1 MLRRIFYV
9 EQGLKI
15 RSLLREPL
23 LHFLLI
29 GMLLFLLYGKVAP
42 PSSDGNRITVDQAAI
57 SALAGQFQATW
68 SRPPTPEELKGLVDG
83 YVRDEIL
90 YREGVALG
98 LLKGDPVIKRRVRQK
113 LEVLIEEEG
122 RSGVA
127 SDAELSAYLSKNP
140 AEFRMPPVLSFEQVL
155 FNPGEYGDRL
165 ETAVTA
171 AMAALNNGATP
182 ESQGKSSMLGTHVDK
197 LPLDLVARDFGDDF
211 AKALESAPIGQW
223 LGPIRSGF
231 GLHLVRISERKPGY
245 LPSLDQARKAV
256 TREWEND
263 KRQAALADNYAR
275 LLKEYDVVIEG
286 EKAEAAAK

>member
-1 MLRRIFYV
+1 M
-9 EQGLKI
+9 KI
-15 RSLLREPL
+15 RSLLKEPL

-42 PSSDGNRITVDQAAI
+42 PSNDGNRITVSEAAI

-68 SRPPTPEELKGLVDG
+68 SRPPTPVELKGLVDG

-90 YREGVALG
+90 FREGVALG
-98 LLKGDPVIKRRVRQK
+98 LVKDDPVIKRRVRQK

-122 RSGVA
+122 KSRA
-127 SDAELSAYLSKNP
+127 PTDAELGVYLSRN
-140 AEFRMPPVLSFEQVL
+140 AAQFRMPPVLSFDQVL
-155 FNPGEYGDRL
+155 FDPGEYGDRL
-165 ETAVTA
+165 ETVMTTA
-171 AMAALNNGATP
+171 LAALNSGATP

-211 AKALESAPIGQW
+211 AKSLETAPVGQW

-231 GLHLVRISERKPGY
+231 GVHLVRIGERKPGY
-245 LPSLDQARKAV
+245 LPTLDEARKAV

-263 KRQAALADNYAR
+263 RREAALADNYAR
-275 LLKEYDVVIEG
+275 LLKEYDVVIEAG
-286 EKAEAAAK
+286 NAEASAK